1 MDIITNVHTFLSDH
15 QTSLNAHERRF
26 KQYCFNVKNK
36 DIFTP
41 IQILLKLKKVINL
54 YKTKVG
60 FVHRQKEKQKA
71 EGCLNC

>member
-1 MDIITNVHTFLSDH
+1 MDIITNVQTFLSDH

-41 IQILLKLKKVINL
+41 IQILLK
-54 YKTKVG
+54 
-60 FVHRQKEKQKA
+60 
-71 EGCLNC
+71 